1 MLLDVTQILRNQDE
15 VLNFDEKI
23 SLDNKEFKQERIE
36 FKEPVYAK
44 GTVKN
49 VGGVLV
55 LEMEVSGSF
64 TTVCDRCLKEITGNV
79 SFSEE
84 QSYVKSES
92 EEKGEDALYLT
103 DKKIDLYDL
112 TIKGVFANLPSKNL
126 CSEDCKGICHKCGA
140 DLNLEK
146 CKCKDEDDWNPQF
159 EILKGLFT

>member
-1 MLLDVTQILRNQDE
+1 MLLDVSQILRNQDE
-15 VLNFDEKI
+15 ILNFDEKLSI
-23 SLDNKEFKQERIE
+23 DNKEFKQERIE
-36 FKEPVYAK
+36 FKEPVNAK

-55 LEMEVSGSF
+55 LEMEVSGNF
-64 TTVCDRCLKEITGNV
+64 NAVCDRCLKEITGSV

-92 EEKGEDALYLT
+92 EEKGEDALVLT

-112 TIKGVFANLPSKNL
+112 TLKGVFANLPSKNL

-140 DLNLEK
+140 DLNLEE

>member
-15 VLNFDEKI
+15 VLKFHEKI

-36 FKEPVYAK
+36 FKEPVNAK
-44 GTVKN
+44 GIVKN

-55 LEMEVSGSF
+55 LEMEVEGRFSA
-64 TTVCDRCLKEITGNV
+64 VCDRCLKEITGEV
-79 SFSEE
+79 RFFEE

-92 EEKGEDALYLT
+92 EEKGEDALVLT

-112 TIKGVFANLPSKNL
+112 TLKGVFANLPSKNL

-146 CKCKDEDDWNPQF
+146 CKCNDEDDWNPQF
-159 EILKGLFT
+159 EILKGLFS